1 MFGGAEL
8 FQRPRRITMT
18 KSPFTLFEAEVLPG
32 LEQLAADDIRARA
45 GHANQSVVARTG
57 AVTFTYTGALSQL
70 NTLKIAT
77 AVYGSV
83 IFNVPRP
90 KALLGHEHLSRLIK
104 ICQEVLQPA
113 RAQFSSAGLDAAGD
127 DSSVMQRLMQEL
139 AQRLV
144 LDVSEERGDL
154 NLRIRRPRVDEG
166 WEVLVRLTPRPLATR
181 DWRVVNYKGAVFA
194 PIAYAMAGMT
204 RPSPD
209 DRVLNLCCGSG
220 SLLIER
226 AAHGLTSVIEGCD
239 ISAEALDA
247 ARQNLAAAHV
257 SAVLSDADARNL
269 PYADGS
275 FNVLLADLP
284 FGQLVGSHHD
294 NLTLYPAI
302 LAEAARVASPGAH
315 FAILSHEKR
324 LMTKILAE
332 QSAWRIENSLP
343 LNQNGLHPEITLLR
357 RAN

>member
-1 MFGGAEL
+1 M
-8 FQRPRRITMT
+8 TMI

-32 LEQLAADDIRARA
+32 LEQLAADEIRARA

-57 AVTFTYTGALSQL
+57 AVTFMYAGAISQL
-70 NTLKIAT
+70 NILKITT
-77 AVYGSV
+77 AIYGSV
-83 IFNVPRP
+83 VFNVPRP

-104 ICQEVLQPA
+104 ICNSVLDSA
-113 RAQFSSAGLDAAGD
+113 RPQFNTIGLDAAGD

-139 AQRLV
+139 ARL
-144 LDVSEERGDL
+144 LGLESSDGRGDL
-154 NLRIRRPRVDEG
+154 NLRIRRPRVEEG
-166 WEVLVRLTPRPLATR
+166 WEVLIRLTPRPLATR

-194 PIAYAMAGMT
+194 PIAYAMAGLT
-204 RPSPD
+204 HPSSD

-226 AAHGLTSVIEGCD
+226 AAYGHAAALEGCD

-247 ARQNLAAAHV
+247 ARQNLAAADV
-257 SAVLSDADARNL
+257 SAVLSDSDARHL
-269 PYADGS
+269 PYADKS

-284 FGQLVGSHHD
+284 FGQLVGSHQD

-302 LAEAARVASPGAH
+302 LTEAARVASPGAR

-324 LMTKILAE
+324 LMTRLLTE
-332 QSAWRIENSLP
+332 QTAWVLEKSLS
-343 LNQNGLHPEITLLR
+343 LNQNGLHPEITVLR
-357 RAN
+357 RAD